1 MIVSRRYTDQLASS
15 AWNTIGNLQSAIC
28 NLRSILCAVVAIAV
42 VLPLHAQ
49 ERSRGFRILPGKSGP
64 DFSVNNVSY
73 DGRLTWVRLRFTPSR
88 TGYGGGGGY
97 FGGINYQ
104 WDHDY
109 PRADAQ
115 IITILDELTS
125 IGANL
130 DGTNIFAV
138 TDEELSRFPIAYLAE
153 PGWWTQTD
161 EEVVALRNYLLKGG
175 FLIVDDFA
183 ANHIWPFREQIR
195 RVLPNARLVEL
206 DGHEDIFHSFF
217 EIESLDYDHPY
228 YGYKS
233 VFFGIF
239 EDNDPNKRLMV
250 IVNYNNDIGEYW
262 EWSSTGF
269 IPIDLSNE
277 GFKLGINYIVY
288 AMTH

>member
-1 MIVSRRYTDQLASS
+1 MSVNRRYGAHLGSPARSTICDLQS
-15 AWNTIGNLQSAIC
+15 AVCNLQS
-28 NLRSILCAVVAIAV
+28 ILWTVVAILAAV
-42 VLPLHAQ
+42 PLHAQ
-49 ERSRGFRILPGKSGP
+49 ERRGGFRILPGKSGP
-64 DFSVNNVSY
+64 DFSMNNVSY

-109 PRADAQ
+109 PRADGQ
-115 IITILDELTS
+115 IVTLLDELTS
-125 IGANL
+125 LGANL

-138 TDEELSRFPIAYLAE
+138 TDDDLSRFPIAYLAE
-153 PGWWTQTD
+153 PGWWTQTE

-183 ANHIWPFREQIR
+183 ANQIWTFREQIR
-195 RVLPNARLVEL
+195 RVIPNARFVEL

-217 EIESLDYDHPY
+217 EIESLDYNHPY

-233 VFFGIF
+233 VFYGIF

-262 EWSSTGF
+262 EWSNMGL
-269 IPIDLSNE
+269 IPVDLSNE